1 MAGVYDADYAFG
13 ARIPFRVQNSQ
24 QVSAVSARVTVLM
37 LMIQRWPPGGQKHGG
52 LHAHVSRDLHLV
64 TLTCQVIVYAMF
76 DVCVVLGSAFF
87 AIRTIHTVLTC
98 LHRAALLPPCSRGRS
113 SCLQFDTLLGGGERD
128 VCVAIENGG
137 VGFIAG
143 GDGDGVGGGRGC
155 DDEGVLPHA
164 FVALLA
170 RHTIC
175 FVLQSSLRE
184 LWSHNRILSPFSSS
198 SEVAATE
205 IEMDGVASKGLTVE
219 LNTAGSPSPNPFVP
233 HPFDASVAAAA
244 FAASAAAD
252 GVLEPGYMLSK
263 RRNGLAAGGSG
274 PSSRHRRSRTSA

>member
-1 MAGVYDADYAFG
+1 MAGVCDADYAFG

-24 QVSAVSARVTVLM
+24 QVSAAVGARVAVLM

-52 LHAHVSRDLHLV
+52 LHAHVSRDLQLV

-87 AIRTIHTVLTC
+87 AIRTIHTVPTRS
-98 LHRAALLPPCSRGRS
+98 HQAALLLLCSRGRS
-113 SCLQFDTLLGGGERD
+113 SCLQFDTLLGGGKRD
-128 VCVAIENGG
+128 VFVAIDGG
-137 VGFIAG
+137 VGLIAG
-143 GDGDGVGGGRGC
+143 GDGDGVVGGRGC

-164 FVALLA
+164 FVALMT

-219 LNTAGSPSPNPFVP
+219 LNTAGSASPNPFVP
-233 HPFDASVAAAA
+233 RPFDASVAAAA
-244 FAASAAAD
+244 FAASAAAG
-252 GVLEPGYMLSK
+252 GVLEPGSMLSK
-263 RRNGLAAGGSG
+263 RRNGVAAGGSG
-274 PSSRHRRSRTSA
+274 PSSGHRRSRTSA